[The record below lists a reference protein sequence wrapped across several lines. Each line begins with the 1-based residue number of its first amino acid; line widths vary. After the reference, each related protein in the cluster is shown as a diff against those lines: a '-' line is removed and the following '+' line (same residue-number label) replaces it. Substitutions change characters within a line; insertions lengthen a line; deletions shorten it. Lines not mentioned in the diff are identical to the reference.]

1 MARASRGGEH
11 GLADLAR
18 FVCLSFGDASAL
30 PAMKVCL
37 FSNPGLW
44 TTGRTPERPAPSL
57 LQGVLKHAVGR
68 LFDRARYF
76 PGTFPIASPFEDR
89 GTPTGTCDFGQA
101 RYRTAGIHN
110 QLKSRVALKK
120 IRR

>member
-1 MARASRGGEH
+1 M
-11 GLADLAR
+11 
-18 FVCLSFGDASAL
+18 
-30 PAMKVCL
+30 
-37 FSNPGLW
+37 
-44 TTGRTPERPAPSL
+44 

-101 RYRTAGIHN
+101 RYKNIGCNN
-110 QLKSRVALKK
+110 QLKMAFGLKK
-120 IRR
+120 LAERTMVRRLYPQVER